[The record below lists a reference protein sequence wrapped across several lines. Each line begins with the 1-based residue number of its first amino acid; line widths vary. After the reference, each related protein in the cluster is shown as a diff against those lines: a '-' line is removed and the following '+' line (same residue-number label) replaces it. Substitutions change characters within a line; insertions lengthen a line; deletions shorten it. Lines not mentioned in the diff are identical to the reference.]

1 MHLLGIAAIV
11 YVIYQLIKEACEKP
25 VPAENWANKELYY
38 KDINDG
44 VPMKQVMKNLE
55 NGKYKLPE
63 TYPEPHRDPATG
75 KVIIENCKLFDEDME
90 KYGTV
95 QTYKWVDQGKY
106 NLEGEALEVER
117 KRIKEHYDRLF
128 DQQETRYEGQINTE
142 N

>member
-1 MHLLGIAAIV
+1 MGGLLGFLSTVATAV
-11 YVIYQLIKEACEKP
+11 GLVKEATEKP

-55 NGKYKLPE
+55 NGKYKMTE
-63 TYPEPHRDPATG
+63 KYPEPHRDKNG
-75 KVIIENCKLFDEDME
+75 KIIIENCKLFDEDME
-90 KYGTV
+90 KYGTI

-117 KRIKEHYDRLF
+117 QRIKEHYDKLF
-128 DQQETRYEGQINTE
+128 KL
-142 N
+142 

>member
-1 MHLLGIAAIV
+1 MGGLLGFLSTVATAMGLV
-11 YVIYQLIKEACEKP
+11 KEATEKP

-55 NGKYKLPE
+55 NGKYKMTE
-63 TYPEPHRDPATG
+63 KYPEPHRDKNG
-75 KVIIENCKLFDEDME
+75 KIIIENCKLFDEDME
-90 KYGTV
+90 KYGTI

-117 KRIKEHYDRLF
+117 QRIKEHYDKLF
-128 DQQETRYEGQINTE
+128 KL
-142 N
+142 